1 LESLAFLVFGIFAA
15 QALLGAATLTY
26 AILNRRNGK
35 FRVTSHILIGLLAI
49 QMLWGFS
56 VTTAFGYFS
65 LFFLVPAV
73 LVRYL
78 KARD

>member
-1 LESLAFLVFGIFAA
+1 MESLAYLVLGIFAL
-15 QALLGAATLTY
+15 QGLLGLAALTF